1 MEVILGAILLICEFL
16 EIVLSFFAA
25 IDFKSLEKA

>member
-1 MEVILGAILLICEFL
+1 MEVIIGAIVLACEFMEL
-16 EIVLSFFAA
+16 ILAFFAA